1 MSGSRVSKFMTQNA
15 IYIVLVVLV
24 AAISIYSPNF
34 LSMTSFRDILIQSS
48 PRVII
53 ALGSAMI
60 LITAGC
66 DLSAGRVVGLTAV
79 VSASLSQLANYPHP
93 FFEQA
98 PNLPT
103 FLPIIIAIAVG
114 ACVGLVSGLIVA
126 YLRIVPFIA
135 TLGTM
140 VMTYGVCSLYFDMEP
155 NNSQPIGGLRPE
167 FTVFGSGSM
176 DLGFM
181 TIPYIVIIAAV
192 ISFIMWIVYNKTVLG
207 KNMFA
212 IGGNAQAAVVSYES
226 NHGICVFFLAAT
238 LIAIYVIA
246 GALYGVG
253 GILEAARTGG
263 ATNNYGNMY
272 ELDAIAAAVV
282 GGVSITGGVGTV
294 PGIIAGVL
302 IFTVINYGLT
312 FVGMG
317 PYWQLIIK
325 GLIIVVAVAV
335 DVRKYLARK

>member
-79 VSASLSQLANYPHP
+79 VSASLSQLPSYPHS

-167 FTVFGSGSM
+167 FTVFGSGAM

-212 IGGNAQAAVVSYES
+212 IGGNAQAAVVS
-226 NHGICVFFLAAT
+226 GINVGAT

-325 GLIIVVAVAV
+325 GLIIVIAVAV

>member
-1 MSGSRVSKFMTQNA
+1 MSRNRLSQFMTQNA

-24 AAISIYSPNF
+24 AAISIYNTNF
-34 LSMTSFRDILIQSS
+34 LSLTSFRDILIQSS

-53 ALGSAMI
+53 TLGSAMI

-79 VSASLSQLANYPHP
+79 VSASLSQMPSYPHP
-93 FFEQA
+93 FFENA
-98 PNLPT
+98 PNLPV

-114 ACVGLVSGLIVA
+114 AGVGLISGLIVA

-140 VMTYGVCSLYFDMEP
+140 VITYGICSLYFDMPP
-155 NNSQPIGGLRPE
+155 NNSQPVGGLRPE
-167 FTVFGSGSM
+167 FTVFGSGTL

-192 ISFIMWIVYNKTVLG
+192 IACIMYIVYNKTVLG

-212 IGGNAQAAVVSYES
+212 IGGNPQAAVVS
-226 NHGICVFFLAAT
+226 GINVAST
-238 LIAIYVIA
+238 LICIYVIA
-246 GALYGVG
+246 GALYGLG
-253 GILEAARTGG
+253 GVLEAARTGG

-282 GGVSITGGVGTV
+282 GGVSVTGGIGTV

-325 GLIIVVAVAV
+325 GLIIVIAVAV

>member
-79 VSASLSQLANYPHP
+79 VSASLSQMPSYPHP

-167 FTVFGSGSM
+167 FTVFGSGSL
-176 DLGFM
+176 DLGFV

-192 ISFIMWIVYNKTVLG
+192 IAFVMWIVYNKTVLG

-212 IGGNAQAAVVSYES
+212 IGGNPQAAVVS
-226 NHGICVFFLAAT
+226 GINVAAT

-282 GGVSITGGVGTV
+282 GGVSVTGGIGTV

-325 GLIIVVAVAV
+325 GLIIVIAVAV

>member
-212 IGGNAQAAVVSYES
+212 IGGNAQAAVVS
-226 NHGICVFFLAAT
+226 GINVAAT

-302 IFTVINYGLT
+302 IFTVINYGLI

>member
-1 MSGSRVSKFMTQNA
+1 MSGKSITKRLSENV

-24 AAISIYSPNF
+24 GAISMHSPEF
-34 LSMTSFRDILIQSS
+34 LSFTSLRDILIQSS

-66 DLSAGRVVGLTAV
+66 DLSPGRIVGLTAV
-79 VSASLSQLANYPHP
+79 VSASLAQSPDYPRP
-93 FFEQA
+93 FF
-98 PNLPT
+98 PDLPV
-103 FLPIIIAIAVG
+103 LPLAVPILTAILVG
-114 ACVGLVSGLIVA
+114 ATIGLISGMVVA
-126 YLRIVPFIA
+126 YLRIVPFIS

-140 VMTYGVCSLYFDMEP
+140 VMTLGVCSLYFDMPP

-167 FTVFGSGSM
+167 FTAIGTGAI
-176 DLGFM
+176 DLGPVSL
-181 TIPYIVIIAAV
+181 PYIVLIAAT
-192 ISFIMWIVYNKTVLG
+192 ISVMMYIVYNKTVMG

-212 IGGNAQAAVVSYES
+212 IGGNPQAAIVS
-226 NHGICVFFLAAT
+226 GINVGKT
-238 LIAIYVIA
+238 LICIYALA

-272 ELDAIAAAVV
+272 ELDAIAASVV
-282 GGVSITGGVGTV
+282 GGVSVSGGIGTV
-294 PGIIAGVL
+294 PGIITGVL

-325 GLIIVVAVAV
+325 GMIIVAAVAV
-335 DVRKYLARK
+335 DVRKYLVKK

>member
-1 MSGSRVSKFMTQNA
+1 M

-24 AAISIYSPNF
+24 GAISVYTPSF
-34 LSMTSFRDILIQSS
+34 LSFTTFRDIFVQAS

-79 VSASLSQLANYPHP
+79 ISASLAQSPDYPRL
-93 FFEQA
+93 FF
-98 PNLPT
+98 PDLPV
-103 FLPIIIAIAVG
+103 LPLLVPLLVAIAAG
-114 ACVGLVSGLIVA
+114 ACVGLISGLIVA

-140 VMTYGVCSLYFDMEP
+140 VMTLGVCSLYFDMPP
-155 NNSQPIGGLRPE
+155 NNSQPIGGLRSD
-167 FTVFGSGSM
+167 FTTIGTGAV
-176 DLGFM
+176 DLGFIS
-181 TIPYIVIIAAV
+181 IPYIVLIALV
-192 ISFIMWIVYNKTVLG
+192 ISLIMYVVYNKTVLG

-212 IGGNAQAAVVSYES
+212 IGGNPQAAVVS
-226 NHGICVFFLAAT
+226 GINVAVT
-238 LIAIYVIA
+238 LIAIYVLA

-272 ELDAIAAAVV
+272 ELDAIAASVV
-282 GGVSITGGVGTV
+282 GGVSITGGIGTV

-312 FVGMG
+312 YIGVG

-325 GLIIVVAVAV
+325 GLIIVIAVAF
-335 DVRKYLARK
+335 DVRKYVGKK

>member
-1 MSGSRVSKFMTQNA
+1 
-15 IYIVLVVLV
+15 
-24 AAISIYSPNF
+24 
-34 LSMTSFRDILIQSS
+34 MTSFRDILIQSS

-212 IGGNAQAAVVSYES
+212 IGGNAQAAVVS
-226 NHGICVFFLAAT
+226 GINVAAT

>member
-1 MSGSRVSKFMTQNA
+1 MNGKKITHYMSQHV
-15 IYIVLVVLV
+15 IYLVLIALI
-24 AAISIYSPNF
+24 AAITAHSPEF
-34 LSMTSFRDILIQSS
+34 LSFTSFRDILIQSS
-48 PRVII
+48 PRIII

-79 VSASLSQLANYPHP
+79 VSASLAQSADYPRLFFPDLPVLPLVVPILA
-93 FFEQA
+93 
-98 PNLPT
+98 
-103 FLPIIIAIAVG
+103 AIVVG
-114 ACVGLVSGLIVA
+114 AAVGLVSGMIVA

-140 VMTYGVCSLYFDMEP
+140 VMTLGVCSLYFDMPP
-155 NNSQPIGGLRPE
+155 NNSQPIGGLRSG
-167 FTVFGSGSM
+167 FTAIGTGAI
-176 DLGFM
+176 DLGFIS
-181 TIPYIVIIAAV
+181 IPYIVLIAAL
-192 ISFIMWIVYNKTVLG
+192 ISLIMYVVYNKTVMG

-212 IGGNAQAAVVSYES
+212 IGGNPQAAVVS
-226 NHGICVFFLAAT
+226 GINVAKT
-238 LIAIYVIA
+238 LIFIYVLA

-272 ELDAIAAAVV
+272 ELDAIAASVV
-282 GGVSITGGVGTV
+282 GGVSVTGGIGTV

-325 GLIIVVAVAV
+325 GVIIVVAVAF
-335 DVRKYLARK
+335 DIRKYVAKK

>member
-135 TLGTM
+135 ILGTM

-212 IGGNAQAAVVSYES
+212 IGGNAQAAVVS
-226 NHGICVFFLAAT
+226 GINVAAT

>member
-1 MSGSRVSKFMTQNA
+1 MSDNKFVKLLSHNM
-15 IYIVLVVLV
+15 IYLVLLVLVG
-24 AAISIYSPNF
+24 AISLHSPEF
-34 LSMTSFRDILIQSS
+34 LSFTSFRDILIQSS

-66 DLSAGRVVGLTAV
+66 DLSPGRIVGLTAV
-79 VSASLSQLANYPHP
+79 VSASLAQSPDYPRLFFPDMPVLP
-93 FFEQA
+93 F
-98 PNLPT
+98 LV
-103 FLPIIIAIAVG
+103 PILVAITVG
-114 ACVGLVSGLIVA
+114 AVCGLVSGLIVA

-140 VMTYGVCSLYFDMEP
+140 VITLGLCSLYFDMPP

-167 FTVFGSGSM
+167 FTAIGTGSI
-176 DLGFM
+176 DLGF
-181 TIPYIVIIAAV
+181 ISLPYIVLIAAL
-192 ISFIMWIVYNKTVLG
+192 ISVFMYIIYNKTVMG

-212 IGGNAQAAVVSYES
+212 IGGNPQAAVVS
-226 NHGICVFFLAAT
+226 GINVAKT
-238 LIAIYVIA
+238 LIFIYVLA

-263 ATNNYGNMY
+263 ATNNYGTMY
-272 ELDAIAAAVV
+272 ELDAIAASVV
-282 GGVSITGGVGTV
+282 GGVSVTGGIGTV

-325 GLIIVVAVAV
+325 GLIIVVAVGV

>member
-1 MSGSRVSKFMTQNA
+1 MSQGKLGKFFSQNI
-15 IYIVLVVLV
+15 IYLVLVVLV

-34 LSMTSFRDILIQSS
+34 LSVTSFRDILIQSS

-79 VSASLSQLANYPHP
+79 VAASLTQLPDYPRP
-93 FFEQA
+93 FFEH
-98 PNLPT
+98 LPELPLI
-103 FLPIIIAIAVG
+103 LPIVIAIVVG
-114 ACVGLVSGLIVA
+114 AIIGLVSGVIVA
-126 YLRIVPFIA
+126 YLKIVPFIS

-140 VMTYGVCSLYFDMEP
+140 VITYGICSLYFDMEP

-167 FTVFGSGSM
+167 FTQIGTGSL
-176 DLGFM
+176 DIGFM
-181 TIPYIVIIAAV
+181 SIPYIVIIAAI
-192 ISFIMWIVYNKTVLG
+192 ISLIMYVVYNKTILG

-212 IGGNAQAAVVSYES
+212 IGGNPQAAVVS
-226 NHGICVFFLAAT
+226 GINVAVT
-238 LIAIYVIA
+238 LVIIYVIA

-282 GGVSITGGVGTV
+282 GGVSITGGIGTV

-325 GLIIVVAVAV
+325 GLIIVVAVAF
-335 DVRKYLARK
+335 DVRKSMARK

>member
-79 VSASLSQLANYPHP
+79 VSASLSQLPSYPHP

-167 FTVFGSGSM
+167 FTVFGSGTM

-212 IGGNAQAAVVSYES
+212 IGGNAQAAVVS
-226 NHGICVFFLAAT
+226 GINVGAT
-238 LIAIYVIA
+238 LIVIYVIA

-325 GLIIVVAVAV
+325 GLIIVIAVAV

>member
-60 LITAGC
+60 LINAGC

-212 IGGNAQAAVVSYES
+212 IGGNAQAAVVS
-226 NHGICVFFLAAT
+226 GINVAAT

>member
-66 DLSAGRVVGLTAV
+66 DLSAGRVVGLTAG
-79 VSASLSQLANYPHP
+79 VSASLSQLPSYPHP

-167 FTVFGSGSM
+167 FTVFGSGAM

-212 IGGNAQAAVVSYES
+212 IGGNAQAAVVS
-226 NHGICVFFLAAT
+226 GINVGAT

-325 GLIIVVAVAV
+325 GLIIVIAVAV

>member
-1 MSGSRVSKFMTQNA
+1 MDRARINKFFSQNA
-15 IYIVLVVLV
+15 IYFVLVALV

-34 LSMTSFRDILIQSS
+34 LSLTSFRDILIQSS

-79 VSASLSQLANYPHP
+79 VSASLSQMPSYPRP
-93 FFEQA
+93 FFEHA
-98 PNLPT
+98 PDLPVIM
-103 FLPIIIAIAVG
+103 PILIAIGVG
-114 ACVGLVSGLIVA
+114 ALVGLVSGLIVA
-126 YLRIVPFIA
+126 YLKIVPFIA

-140 VMTYGVCSLYFDMEP
+140 VMTYGVCSLYFDMPP

-167 FTVFGSGSM
+167 FTVFGSGAL
-176 DLGFM
+176 DLGFIS
-181 TIPYIVIIAAV
+181 IPYIVIIAAV
-192 ISFIMWIVYNKTVLG
+192 IAIIMYIVYNKTVLG

-212 IGGNAQAAVVSYES
+212 IGGNPQAAVVS
-226 NHGICVFFLAAT
+226 GINVATT

-246 GALYGVG
+246 GVLYGVG

-282 GGVSITGGVGTV
+282 GGVSVTGGIGTV
-294 PGIIAGVL
+294 QGIIAGVL

-325 GLIIVVAVAV
+325 GLIIVIAVAV

>member
-212 IGGNAQAAVVSYES
+212 IGGNAQAAVVS
-226 NHGICVFFLAAT
+226 GINVAAT

-263 ATNNYGNMY
+263 TTNNYGNMY

>member
-212 IGGNAQAAVVSYES
+212 IGGNAQAAVVS
-226 NHGICVFFLAAT
+226 GINVAAT

-253 GILEAARTGG
+253 GILETARTGG

>member
-24 AAISIYSPNF
+24 AAILIYSPNF

-79 VSASLSQLANYPHP
+79 VSASLSQLPSYPHP

-167 FTVFGSGSM
+167 FTVFGSGAM

-212 IGGNAQAAVVSYES
+212 IGGNAQAAVVS
-226 NHGICVFFLAAT
+226 GINVGAT

-325 GLIIVVAVAV
+325 GLIIVIAVAV

>member
-79 VSASLSQLANYPHP
+79 VSASLSQLPSYPHP

-167 FTVFGSGSM
+167 FTVFGSGAM

-212 IGGNAQAAVVSYES
+212 IGGNCQAATVS
-226 NHGICVFFLAAT
+226 GINVAAT
-238 LIAIYVIA
+238 LIVIYVIA

-294 PGIIAGVL
+294 TGIIAGVL

-325 GLIIVVAVAV
+325 GLIIVIAVAV

>member
-1 MSGSRVSKFMTQNA
+1 MTQNA

-212 IGGNAQAAVVSYES
+212 IGGNAQAAVVS
-226 NHGICVFFLAAT
+226 GINVAAT

>member
-15 IYIVLVVLV
+15 IYIVLVVLI

-79 VSASLSQLANYPHP
+79 VSASLSQMPSYPHP

-167 FTVFGSGSM
+167 FTVFGSGSL
-176 DLGFM
+176 DLGFV

-192 ISFIMWIVYNKTVLG
+192 IAFVMWIVYNKTVLG

-212 IGGNAQAAVVSYES
+212 IGGNPQAAVVS
-226 NHGICVFFLAAT
+226 GINVAAT

-282 GGVSITGGVGTV
+282 GGVSVTGGIGTV

-325 GLIIVVAVAV
+325 GLIIVIAVAV

>member
-212 IGGNAQAAVVSYES
+212 IGGNAQAAVVS
-226 NHGICVFFLAAT
+226 GINVAAT

-317 PYWQLIIK
+317 AYWQLIIK

>member
-1 MSGSRVSKFMTQNA
+1 MSRNRISQIMTQNA

-24 AAISIYSPNF
+24 AAISVYNSNF
-34 LSMTSFRDILIQSS
+34 LSLTSFRDILIQSS

-79 VSASLSQLANYPHP
+79 VSASLSQMPTYPHP
-93 FFEQA
+93 FFETA
-98 PNLPT
+98 PNLPV

-114 ACVGLVSGLIVA
+114 AAVGLVSGLIVA
-126 YLRIVPFIA
+126 YLKIVPFIA

-140 VMTYGVCSLYFDMEP
+140 VITYGVCSLYFDMPP
-155 NNSQPIGGLRPE
+155 NNSQPVGGLRPE
-167 FTVFGSGSM
+167 FTVFGSGAL

-192 ISFIMWIVYNKTVLG
+192 ISFIMYIVYNKTVLG

-212 IGGNAQAAVVSYES
+212 IGGNPQAAVVS
-226 NHGICVFFLAAT
+226 GINVGAT
-238 LIAIYVIA
+238 LIAIYVLA
-246 GALYGVG
+246 GALYGIG
-253 GILEAARTGG
+253 GVLEAARTGG

-282 GGVSITGGVGTV
+282 GGVSITGGIGTV
-294 PGIIAGVL
+294 QGIIAGVL

-325 GLIIVVAVAV
+325 GAIIVIAVAV

>member
-15 IYIVLVVLV
+15 IYIILVVLV

-212 IGGNAQAAVVSYES
+212 IGGNAQAAVVS
-226 NHGICVFFLAAT
+226 GINVAAT

>member
-114 ACVGLVSGLIVA
+114 SCVGLVSGLIVA

-212 IGGNAQAAVVSYES
+212 IGGNAQAAVVS
-226 NHGICVFFLAAT
+226 GINVAAT

>member
-1 MSGSRVSKFMTQNA
+1 MSQGKLGKFLSQNI
-15 IYIVLVVLV
+15 IYLVLVVLV

-34 LSMTSFRDILIQSS
+34 LSVTSFRDILIQSS

-79 VSASLSQLANYPHP
+79 VSASLTQLADYPRP
-93 FFEQA
+93 FFEH
-98 PNLPT
+98 LPELPLI
-103 FLPIIIAIAVG
+103 LPIVIAIVVG
-114 ACVGLVSGLIVA
+114 AIIGLVSGVIVA
-126 YLRIVPFIA
+126 YLKIVPFIS

-140 VMTYGVCSLYFDMEP
+140 VITYGICSLYFDMEP

-167 FTVFGSGSM
+167 FTQIGTGSL
-176 DLGFM
+176 DLGFI

-192 ISFIMWIVYNKTVLG
+192 ISLIMYVVYNKTILG

-212 IGGNAQAAVVSYES
+212 IGGNPQAAVVS
-226 NHGICVFFLAAT
+226 GINVAIT
-238 LIAIYVIA
+238 LVIIYVIA

-272 ELDAIAAAVV
+272 ELDAIAASVV
-282 GGVSITGGVGTV
+282 GGVSITGGIGTV

-325 GLIIVVAVAV
+325 GLIIVVAVAF
-335 DVRKYLARK
+335 DVRKSLARK

>member
-1 MSGSRVSKFMTQNA
+1 MSQGKLGKFLSQNI
-15 IYIVLVVLV
+15 IYLVLVVLV

-34 LSMTSFRDILIQSS
+34 LSVTSFRDILIQSS

-79 VSASLSQLANYPHP
+79 VSASLTQLPDYPRP
-93 FFEQA
+93 FFEH
-98 PNLPT
+98 LPELPLI
-103 FLPIIIAIAVG
+103 LPIVIAIAVG

-126 YLRIVPFIA
+126 SLRIVPFIA

-212 IGGNAQAAVVSYES
+212 IGGNPQAAVVS
-226 NHGICVFFLAAT
+226 GINVAVT
-238 LIAIYVIA
+238 LVIIYVIA

-272 ELDAIAAAVV
+272 ELDAIAASVV
-282 GGVSITGGVGTV
+282 GGVSITGGIGTV

-325 GLIIVVAVAV
+325 GLIIVVAVAF
-335 DVRKYLARK
+335 DVRKSMARK

>member
-1 MSGSRVSKFMTQNA
+1 MSNSRIGKFLSQNV
-15 IYIVLVVLV
+15 IYLVLIVLV
-24 AAISIYSPNF
+24 AAITVYEPNF
-34 LSMTSFRDILIQSS
+34 LSVTSFRDILIQSS

-79 VSASLSQLANYPHP
+79 VTASLTQLPDYPRP
-93 FFEQA
+93 FFE
-98 PNLPT
+98 NLPA
-103 FLPIIIAIAVG
+103 LPLIVPIVIAIAVG
-114 ACVGLVSGLIVA
+114 ALVGLISGAIVA

-140 VMTYGVCSLYFDMEP
+140 VMTFGVCSLYFDMPP

-167 FTVFGSGSM
+167 LTTIGTGSL
-176 DLGFM
+176 DLGII

-192 ISFIMWIVYNKTVLG
+192 ISFIMYVVYNKTVLG

-212 IGGNAQAAVVSYES
+212 IGGNPQAAIVS
-226 NHGICVFFLAAT
+226 GINVAKSLV
-238 LIAIYVIA
+238 IIYVIA

-282 GGVSITGGVGTV
+282 GGVSITGGIGTV

-325 GLIIVVAVAV
+325 GLIIVVAVGF
-335 DVRKYLARK
+335 DVHKSLTKK

>member
-212 IGGNAQAAVVSYES
+212 IGGNAQAAVVS
-226 NHGICVFFLAAT
+226 GINVAAT

-302 IFTVINYGLT
+302 IFTVINYGL
-312 FVGMG
+312 
-317 PYWQLIIK
+317 K

>member
-1 MSGSRVSKFMTQNA
+1 MNGKSISKFMTQNA

-34 LSMTSFRDILIQSS
+34 LSFTSMRDILIQSS

-79 VSASLSQLANYPHP
+79 VSASLSQMPNYPHP
-93 FFEQA
+93 FFEQV
-98 PNLPT
+98 PDLPLI
-103 FLPIIIAIAVG
+103 LPILIAIGVG
-114 ACVGLVSGLIVA
+114 ALVGLVSGLIVA
-126 YLRIVPFIA
+126 YLKIVPFIA

-140 VMTYGVCSLYFDMEP
+140 VMTYGVCSLYFDMPP

-167 FTVFGSGSM
+167 FTAIGTGAV
-176 DLGFM
+176 DLGVIS
-181 TIPYIVIIAAV
+181 IPYIVIIAAV
-192 ISFIMWIVYNKTVLG
+192 IALIMYVVYNKTVLG

-212 IGGNAQAAVVSYES
+212 IGGNPQAAVVS
-226 NHGICVFFLAAT
+226 GINVATT
-238 LIAIYVIA
+238 LICIYVLA

-282 GGVSITGGVGTV
+282 GGVSVTGGIGTV

-325 GLIIVVAVAV
+325 GLIIVVAVAF